1 MIKNAYAE
9 ENFTEILSC
18 QVHDGF
24 EWRDKR
30 EKFLAMKPTQ
40 TDKKKTC
47 HLDLLQVFE
56 NRSTSPLTANCK

>member
-9 ENFTEILSC
+9 EKFTEILSC

-40 TDKKKTC
+40 TDKKNMSFRLVASLRK
-47 HLDLLQVFE
+47 
-56 NRSTSPLTANCK
+56 

>member
-40 TDKKKTC
+40 TDKKNMSFRLVASLRKIG
-47 HLDLLQVFE
+47 LL
-56 NRSTSPLTANCK
+56 LL

>member
-40 TDKKKTC
+40 TDKKK
-47 HLDLLQVFE
+47 HVI
-56 NRSTSPLTANCK
+56 